1 MIDHLNASIGVMS
14 AMVIGMGFGF
24 ALMSLIQPLPRWFGL
39 VMCAVLIGI
48 AIAFRTYAI
57 PYLVQP
63 L

>member
-1 MIDHLNASIGVMS
+1 MAAVVIGV
-14 AMVIGMGFGF
+14 GFGF
-24 ALMSLIQPLPRWFGL
+24 ALSGFVQPAPRWYGI
-39 VMCAVLIGI
+39 VVCAVMFVI